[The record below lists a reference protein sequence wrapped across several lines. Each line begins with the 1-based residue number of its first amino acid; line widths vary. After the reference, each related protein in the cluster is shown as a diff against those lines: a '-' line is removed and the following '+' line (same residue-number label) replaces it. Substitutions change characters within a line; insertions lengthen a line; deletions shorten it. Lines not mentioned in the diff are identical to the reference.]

1 MRSHE
6 ELVALLPF
14 LLLFLAIFA
23 FSTYP
28 MLSFVGAQ
36 STGVCIYKGQS
47 FTGFLSSSPGIPL
60 RGIGV
65 TAWHPGGFG
74 GQIIDHIGS
83 TDRMG
88 CFIFKTSTKE
98 TLSYTYNGTGYI
110 DQVDPGVVLQDN
122 VP

>member
-1 MRSHE
+1 MSKE
-6 ELVALLPF
+6 DYLLPI
-14 LLLFLAIFA
+14 LPFA
-23 FSTYP
+23 MIMFIIVGTP
-28 MLSFVGAQ
+28 FVLSLGQQ

-74 GQIIDHIGS
+74 GQIIDHVGS

-88 CFIFKTSTKE
+88 CFIFKTNIKE
-98 TLSYTYNGTGYI
+98 NLSYTYNGTGYI

>member
-1 MRSHE
+1 MPE
-6 ELVALLPF
+6 DYWLAVFVLPLLFLGFVLLPLVAL
-14 LLLFLAIFA
+14 
-23 FSTYP
+23 S
-28 MLSFVGAQ
+28 GER

-74 GQIIDHIGS
+74 GQIIDHVGS

-88 CFIFKTSTKE
+88 CFIFKTNIKE
-98 TLSYTYNGTGYI
+98 NLSYTYNGTGYI

-122 VP
+122 LP

>member
-1 MRSHE
+1 MSKE
-6 ELVALLPF
+6 NYLQIVPFVAFMFIIIGMPF
-14 LLLFLAIFA
+14 V
-23 FSTYP
+23 
-28 MLSFVGAQ
+28 LSLGSQ
-36 STGVCIYKGQS
+36 STGVCIYKGQA

-65 TAWHPGGFG
+65 TAWHLGGFG
-74 GQIIDHIGS
+74 RQIIDHVGS

-98 TLSYTYNGTGYI
+98 NLSYTYNGTGYI

-122 VP
+122 LP